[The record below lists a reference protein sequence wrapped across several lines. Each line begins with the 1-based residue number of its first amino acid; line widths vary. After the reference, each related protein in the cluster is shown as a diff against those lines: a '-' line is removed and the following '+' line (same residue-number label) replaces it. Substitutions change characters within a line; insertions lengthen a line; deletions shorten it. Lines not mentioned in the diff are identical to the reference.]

1 MTSKQ
6 DLDEDELPLAPPLGC
21 CREANIEESDRSWL
35 LPLLVAAA
43 AAVDN
48 DIPISLVSLSVVS
61 MVVEVGRRL
70 LADRGSSNIL
80 EAPRF
85 LGDDTGEIVVQH
97 AIVVVT
103 ITKGYLYLII
113 I

>member
-6 DLDEDELPLAPPLGC
+6 DLDDELPLAPPLGC

-35 LPLLVAAA
+35 LPLLVAADDA
-43 AAVDN
+43 N
-48 DIPISLVSLSVVS
+48 DVLVISFVSRSVVS
-61 MVVEVGRRL
+61 IVVEVGLRL

-97 AIVVVT
+97 AIVVT
-103 ITKGYLYLII
+103 ILLRVISI
-113 I
+113 